1 MRPVS
6 QAEYSLLHSFVREE
20 KFRVLIRAKDGREV
34 DISDRVLQI
43 GVSHSCDDPVATADL
58 EINDAWTV
66 FGDEHSLNP
75 LIASSIYNDPSPLLW
90 PENEILIY
98 CGLAPLGETPS
109 QWALLFHG
117 VLGDSISPSGR
128 KDERKINVRARDLAK
143 RLQDRIIRGEFIY
156 GSEEGEAV
164 VAVMQGLL
172 NQHASDLGITLLVR
186 DNPQFMIF
194 PTKIGNCSVWEALQN
209 LLKPTGFQCRYWFW
223 PAGAVAYDCTG
234 SEVTISQDGFY
245 LTVIDPGRD
254 RTTADDSLDASID
267 TINEESVEI
276 CEDTVRNSIWV
287 CYYDRDTRQY
297 MECHRMDAESI
308 AKYGVRTMVI
318 GQDDVPYIDT
328 YPEAWDLAGV
338 VLHDLSEV
346 PATDRISCQ
355 LMYHIEPFDLLNV
368 TNARLATGTQILGVT
383 DVQFSMAPGEEFT
396 MTITGTRD
404 RVIGQVRTW
413 LASSGGGT
421 PISPPGTMLSGSA
434 AARSEVGEDG
444 SLLTEVILS
453 VTPPP
458 EAEVDRYEW
467 RWAIVGEA
475 QWHEE
480 TTLEPAGRLTGLPP
494 GSTVAWTCRARLKG
508 HER

>member
-156 GSEEGEAV
+156 GSEAGEAV

-194 PTKIGNCSVWEALQN
+194 PTKIGNCTVWEALQN
-209 LLKPTGFQCRYWFW
+209 LLKPTGYQCRYWFW
-223 PAGAVAYDCTG
+223 PAGSAAYNCEGQEVAIAT
-234 SEVTISQDGFY
+234 DGFY
-245 LTVIDPGRD
+245 LTVLDPGR
-254 RTTADDSLDASID
+254 TKSIADDSLDAAVD
-267 TINEESVEI
+267 TITEENLEI
-276 CEDTVRNSIWV
+276 CDDTVRNSVWV
-287 CYYDRDTRQY
+287 CYYDRHTKEY
-297 MECHRMDAESI
+297 MECHRMDGDSI
-308 AKYGVRTMVI
+308 RTYGVRTMVI

-338 VLHDLSEV
+338 VLHDLAEV

-355 LMYHIEPFDLLNV
+355 LMYHIEPFDLLDV
-368 TNARLATGTQILGVT
+368 TNARLATGTQKLGVT
-383 DVQFSMAPGEEFT
+383 DVHFSMAPGEAFS

-404 RVIGQVRTW
+404 RVIGQVRAW
-413 LASSGGGT
+413 LSSSGGGSPIT
-421 PISPPGTMLSGSA
+421 PPQTMLSGA
-434 AARSEVGEDG
+434 GTAR
-444 SLLTEVILS
+444 TEVLTDGTLRTEVTLT

-458 EAEVDRYEW
+458 ETAVEEYEW
-467 RWAIVGEA
+467 RWAIAGEA

-480 TTLEPAGRLTGLPP
+480 KTRDPVLNLVGLPP
-494 GSTVAWTCRARLKG
+494 GATVAWTCRARLKG
-508 HER
+508 RAR